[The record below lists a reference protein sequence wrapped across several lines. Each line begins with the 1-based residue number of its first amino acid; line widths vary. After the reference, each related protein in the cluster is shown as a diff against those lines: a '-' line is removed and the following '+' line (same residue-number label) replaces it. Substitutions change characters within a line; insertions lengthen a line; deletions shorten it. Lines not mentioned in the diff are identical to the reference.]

1 MTPVAALSMMIKGEL
16 YKIISRMLTITTIL
30 KTVNVMCWLQRYA
43 QTSVLKRSIFE
54 LIAAELVKTMT
65 EQLSGASPEPSR
77 HADQDLDA
85 L

>member
-1 MTPVAALSMMIKGEL
+1 MTPVAVLSM
-16 YKIISRMLTITTIL
+16 II
-30 KTVNVMCWLQRYA
+30 NVLCWLQRYA